1 MKSVKPSLV
10 LGHYILY
17 RVKNPVSA
25 KDTLLQI
32 ARISYCMVGGC
43 GNNAVAR

>member
-32 ARISYCMVGGC
+32 VTDC